1 MTPPLIS
8 LPTWILSSAATRSH
22 QILHKHLAQA
32 GVDGY
37 EYRCISALATKGQ
50 LSQAELGNA
59 AVLDPCDVTHT
70 VRALEARGLVSRE
83 KDASHGRRVLV
94 SLTAAGRRTA
104 SRLAPVM
111 ADVQDKIF
119 GHLNLEERSTLIK
132 LLERVGS

>member
-1 MTPPLIS
+1 VSLPLAS
-8 LPTWILSSAATRSH
+8 FPTWILSSAATRSH
-22 QILHKHLAQA
+22 QTLHKYLAQA

-37 EYRCISALATKGQ
+37 EYRCISALGTKGQ

-59 AVLDPCDVTHT
+59 AVLDPRDVTHT
-70 VRALEARGLVSRE
+70 VRALEGRGLVSRD
-83 KDASHGRRVLV
+83 KDPSHGRRILV

-104 SRLAPVM
+104 SRLAPMM

-119 GHLNLEERSTLIK
+119 GRLSLEERSILLR